1 MISPWILAARPK
13 TLVAAVMPVWLGT
26 AFAWQNDSFEVIPAL
41 VCLAFAILIQIG
53 TNYANDYYDGIKGT
67 DTQQRIGPTRAV
79 ATGLITPEAMLRATI
94 AVLAVAFCFG
104 LILIVYGGWWLLWV
118 GMASIVCAVAYTGGP
133 YPLGY
138 HGWGDV
144 FVILFFGLIAVP
156 FTFYVQAGFFT
167 LTVFA
172 AGLGM
177 GLVINNLLVVN
188 NYRDAEE
195 DALAGKRTLIVRF
208 GRSFGRALYTGSYS
222 VALLIPIFLGFLG
235 ALNLW
240 IALLVP
246 FSMVA
251 LVFLNNHLLKSAHD
265 AASYD
270 ILLAQTAKSVL
281 FYGIAFG
288 TVVVLDVL

>member
-1 MISPWILAARPK
+1 M
-13 TLVAAVMPVWLGT
+13 
-26 AFAWQNDSFEVIPAL
+26 
-41 VCLAFAILIQIG
+41 
-53 TNYANDYYDGIKGT
+53 
-67 DTQQRIGPTRAV
+67 
-79 ATGLITPEAMLRATI
+79 
-94 AVLAVAFCFG
+94 
-104 LILIVYGGWWLLWV
+104 
-118 GMASIVCAVAYTGGP
+118 
-133 YPLGY
+133 
-138 HGWGDV
+138 
-144 FVILFFGLIAVP
+144 P